1 MKNRNRRLASLI
13 VCLSIV
19 INCMVVYNTKKAD
32 MISHADDNR
41 RATMLNEKLK
51 ENKNAISSLGLS
63 DTFGLD
69 NDTIDYLIFNGR
81 VKSCENVYDVTMQ
94 EVFEQIKENT
104 EKFVLD
110 DFALLGTS
118 FFDEEYFTKDEYRT
132 RDNVVFSTGVMKKIG
147 ESAYDSL
154 RDYISYVL
162 ENGNNGDIHNL
173 MGLKIIFVA
182 KINRD
187 EPGVILGR
195 YSKDNNLIKICL
207 PNIIGNSTST
217 TDVSAKLNDVLKHE
231 LNHMRQYG
239 CEDTDK
245 YNILTQFSSNN
256 SLSLLAEASAESG
269 LYNLDLF
276 SHFFKTSY
284 VYPEYRMAENV
295 LFLCSLFNDSKIDDY
310 YNAIYNQDMDAFF
323 NFFSADSIEEKR
335 EIFRVIYAMDA
346 VSKRNSYVR
355 SLVGLKTSYDEEDY
369 DAVALDIKNLEY
381 ITIFKIT
388 INNLIDYNI
397 NNSDL
402 TLEDNILLYKMIT
415 MLISESA
422 FKVESTSDGKKAY
435 YLYDEFVDQYQVIQD
450 NFLQTL
456 STIYSVSTD
465 EILEMYNKY
474 NSGSVVNEYL
484 NWSHGNRVIYFV
496 NDKKYDSYLQMN
508 KLVSKFSKIK
518 EIIGNSFYYTDLL
531 KEDYLDLYNDVSKGR
546 ILVKD

>member
-19 INCMVVYNTKKAD
+19 INCMAVYNTKKVD

-41 RATMLNEKLK
+41 RATMLNEKLN

-63 DTFGLD
+63 DTFGLG
-69 NDTIDYLIFNGR
+69 NDTIDYLISNDR

-94 EVFEQIKENT
+94 EVFEQIKEIT
-104 EKFVLD
+104 ENFVLD

-162 ENGNNGDIHNL
+162 ENGNSGDIHNL

-217 TDVSAKLNDVLKHE
+217 TDVSAKLNGVLKHE

-269 LYNLDLF
+269 LYNLELF
-276 SHFFKTSY
+276 SHLFKTSY
-284 VYPEYRMAENV
+284 VYSEYRMAENV
-295 LFLCSLFNDSKIDDY
+295 LFLCSLFNDSKIEDY

-323 NFFSADSIEEKR
+323 NFFSADNIEEKR

-355 SLVGLKTSYDEEDY
+355 SLIGLKTIYNEDDY
-369 DAVALDIKNLEY
+369 DAVDLDIKNLEY

-422 FKVESTSDGKKAY
+422 FKVESTSDGKKVY

-465 EILEMYNKY
+465 EILEIYNKY
-474 NSGSVVNEYL
+474 NSGFIVNEYL
-484 NWSHGNRVIYFV
+484 NWYRAIYFV

-508 KLVSKFSKIK
+508 KLVSIFPKIK

-531 KEDYLDLYNDVSKGR
+531 KEDYLDLYNEVSKGR

>member
-19 INCMVVYNTKKAD
+19 INCMAVYNTKKVD

-69 NDTIDYLIFNGR
+69 NDTIDYLISNDR

-110 DFALLGTS
+110 DFTFLGIS

-132 RDNVVFSTGVMKKIG
+132 CDNVVLSTGVMKEIG

-195 YSKDNNLIKICL
+195 YNKDNNLIEICL

-217 TDVSAKLNDVLKHE
+217 TDLSAKLNDVLKHE

-245 YNILTQFSSNN
+245 YSILTQFSLNN
-256 SLSLLAEASAESG
+256 YLSLFAEASAESG
-269 LYNLDLF
+269 LYNSELF

-295 LFLCSLFNDSKIDDY
+295 LFLCSLFNDSKMDDY

-323 NFFSADSIEEKR
+323 NFLSADNIEEKR

-422 FKVESTSDGKKAY
+422 FKVESTSDGKKVY

-450 NFLQTL
+450 NFFQTL

-508 KLVSKFSKIK
+508 KLVSKFPKIK
-518 EIIGNSFYYTDLL
+518 EIIGNFFYYTDVL
-531 KEDYLDLYNDVSKGR
+531 KEDYLNLYNEVSKGR

>member
-19 INCMVVYNTKKAD
+19 INCMAVYNTKKVD
-32 MISHADDNR
+32 MVSHADDNR

-51 ENKNAISSLGLS
+51 ENKNTVSSLGLS

-132 RDNVVFSTGVMKKIG
+132 FDNVVLSTGVMKEIG

-187 EPGVILGR
+187 EPGVTLGR
-195 YSKDNNLIKICL
+195 YNKNNNLIEICL

-217 TDVSAKLNDVLKHE
+217 TDLSAKLNDVLKHE

-245 YNILTQFSSNN
+245 YSILTQFSSNN

-269 LYNLDLF
+269 LYNSELF

-295 LFLCSLFNDSKIDDY
+295 LFLCSLFNDSKMDDY

-402 TLEDNILLYKMIT
+402 TLDDNILLYKMIT
-415 MLISESA
+415 MLISERA
-422 FKVESTSDGKKAY
+422 FKVESISDGKKVY

-450 NFLQTL
+450 NFFQTL

-484 NWSHGNRVIYFV
+484 NWAHDNRVIYFV

-508 KLVSKFSKIK
+508 KLVSKFPKIK
-518 EIIGNSFYYTDLL
+518 EII
-531 KEDYLDLYNDVSKGR
+531 
-546 ILVKD
+546 VK

>member
-19 INCMVVYNTKKAD
+19 INCMAVYNTKKVD

-63 DTFGLD
+63 DTFGLN
-69 NDTIDYLIFNGR
+69 NDIIDYLISNDR

-110 DFALLGTS
+110 DFTFLGTS

-132 RDNVVFSTGVMKKIG
+132 CDNVVLSTGVMKEIG

-195 YSKDNNLIKICL
+195 YNKDNNLIEICL

-217 TDVSAKLNDVLKHE
+217 TDLSAKLNDVLKHE

-245 YNILTQFSSNN
+245 YSILTQFSLNN
-256 SLSLLAEASAESG
+256 YLSLFAEASAESG
-269 LYNLDLF
+269 LYNSELF

-295 LFLCSLFNDSKIDDY
+295 LFLCSLFNDSKMDDY

-323 NFFSADSIEEKR
+323 YFFSADSIEEKR

-355 SLVGLKTSYDEEDY
+355 SLIGLKTSYDEEDY

-397 NNSDL
+397 NNNDL

-415 MLISESA
+415 MLISERA
-422 FKVESTSDGKKAY
+422 FKVESISDGKKVY

-450 NFLQTL
+450 NFFQTL

-508 KLVSKFSKIK
+508 KLVSKFPKIR
-518 EIIGNSFYYTDLL
+518 EIIGNSFYYTDVL
-531 KEDYLDLYNDVSKGR
+531 KEDYLDLYNEVSKGR

>member
-1 MKNRNRRLASLI
+1 M
-13 VCLSIV
+13 
-19 INCMVVYNTKKAD
+19 
-32 MISHADDNR
+32 
-41 RATMLNEKLK
+41 
-51 ENKNAISSLGLS
+51 
-63 DTFGLD
+63 
-69 NDTIDYLIFNGR
+69 
-81 VKSCENVYDVTMQ
+81 
-94 EVFEQIKENT
+94 
-104 EKFVLD
+104 
-110 DFALLGTS
+110 
-118 FFDEEYFTKDEYRT
+118 
-132 RDNVVFSTGVMKKIG
+132 
-147 ESAYDSL
+147 
-154 RDYISYVL
+154 
-162 ENGNNGDIHNL
+162 
-173 MGLKIIFVA
+173 
-182 KINRD
+182 
-187 EPGVILGR
+187 ILGR

-217 TDVSAKLNDVLKHE
+217 TDVSAKLNGVLKHE

-256 SLSLLAEASAESG
+256 SLSLLAESSAESG

-276 SHFFKTSY
+276 SHHFKTSY

-323 NFFSADSIEEKR
+323 NFFSADNIEEKR

-355 SLVGLKTSYDEEDY
+355 SLVGLKTSYDEDDY
-369 DAVALDIKNLEY
+369 DAVDLDIKNLEY

-415 MLISESA
+415 MLISERA
-422 FKVESTSDGKKAY
+422 FKVESISDGKKVY

-465 EILEMYNKY
+465 EILEIYNKY
-474 NSGSVVNEYL
+474 NSGFIVSEYL
-484 NWSHGNRVIYFV
+484 NWYRAIYFV
-496 NDKKYDSYLQMN
+496 NDKKYDSYLQIN
-508 KLVSKFSKIK
+508 KLVSKFPKIK
-518 EIIGNSFYYTDLL
+518 EIIGNSIYYTDVL
-531 KEDYLDLYNDVSKGR
+531 KEDYLDLYNEVSKGR

>member
-19 INCMVVYNTKKAD
+19 INCMAVYNTKKVD

-51 ENKNAISSLGLS
+51 ENKNAISPLGLS
-63 DTFGLD
+63 DTFGLN
-69 NDTIDYLIFNGR
+69 NDIIDYLISNDR

-110 DFALLGTS
+110 DFTFLGTS

-132 RDNVVFSTGVMKKIG
+132 CDNVVLSTGVMKEIG

-195 YSKDNNLIKICL
+195 YNKDNNLIEICL

-217 TDVSAKLNDVLKHE
+217 TDLSAKLNDVLKHE

-245 YNILTQFSSNN
+245 YSILTQFSLNN
-256 SLSLLAEASAESG
+256 YLSLFAEASAESG

-397 NNSDL
+397 NNNDL

-415 MLISESA
+415 MLISERA
-422 FKVESTSDGKKAY
+422 FKVESISDGKKVY

-484 NWSHGNRVIYFV
+484 NWSHGNRVIYFI

-508 KLVSKFSKIK
+508 KLVSKFPKIK
-518 EIIGNSFYYTDLL
+518 EIIGNSFYYTDVL
-531 KEDYLDLYNDVSKGR
+531 KEDYLDLYNEVSKGR

>member
-19 INCMVVYNTKKAD
+19 INCMAVYNTKKVD

-132 RDNVVFSTGVMKKIG
+132 CDNVVLSTGVMKEIG

-217 TDVSAKLNDVLKHE
+217 TDLSAKLNDVLKHE

-245 YNILTQFSSNN
+245 YSILTQFSSNN

-269 LYNLDLF
+269 LYNLELF

-310 YNAIYNQDMDAFF
+310 YNAIYNQD
-323 NFFSADSIEEKR
+323 
-335 EIFRVIYAMDA
+335 MDA

-397 NNSDL
+397 NNNDL

-415 MLISESA
+415 MLISERA
-422 FKVESTSDGKKAY
+422 FKVESISDGKKVY

-450 NFLQTL
+450 NFFQTL

-465 EILEMYNKY
+465 EIFEMYNKY

-508 KLVSKFSKIK
+508 KLVSKFPKIR
-518 EIIGNSFYYTDLL
+518 EIIGNSFYYTDVL
-531 KEDYLDLYNDVSKGR
+531 KEDYLDLYNEVSKGR